1 MPSADHHIE
10 LVCERAQSVMA
21 AGGINAVDASDPED
35 SIESHISDTL
45 EGGRNIAGREA
56 VTGLCAAAP
65 DIVAK
70 LERYGTVFTRNSEGM
85 IDRRAFGGQSHRRTC
100 YCGSS
105 TGKRRDCSILSS
117 TGQMI

>member
-1 MPSADHHIE
+1 MKALIIGSGISGLCCAIDLASRGIKTIIISPFPP
-10 LVCERAQSVMA
+10 ERAQSVMA

-85 IDRRAFGGQSHRRTC
+85 NCFFIIIFF
-100 YCGSS
+100 
-105 TGKRRDCSILSS
+105 
-117 TGQMI
+117 